1 MKEIEDGLHR
11 LHSEAREQAAASNSA
26 ADAATSDAELSRA
39 ASKPDVNTAFA
50 KIDQVH
56 AGSPA
61 GEAVIII
68 FCCFTFV
75 FFVHVTC
82 DKFVD
87 KIHLIC
93 RISAQVIVIA

>member
-11 LHSEAREQAAASNSA
+11 LHSEAREQAAASSNA

-39 ASKPDVNTAFA
+39 ASKPDVNTALA

-61 GEAVIII
+61 GEAVIVI
-68 FCCFTFV
+68 FFASLLFYL
-75 FFVHVTC
+75 F
-82 DKFVD
+82 
-87 KIHLIC
+87 C
-93 RISAQVIVIA
+93 RCNL